1 MSNYQRN
8 SLNSVNIW
16 KKMDAAE
23 LLIEADEL
31 DLALELLNSI
41 ANDNY
46 PVENLNYLRAVLFS
60 NKNDRDNT
68 IDAAIAEIENFGE
81 SDKIAILLE
90 QFDYKFFCPVCR
102 NEVERFLP
110 LSQDYI
116 NKLES
121 SGFRYKLT
129 EFETLNFQS
138 FTCPHC
144 EASDR
149 ERLFSLYLNKL
160 IENTQIGK
168 ELAVFDFAPS
178 NAFDNFIKWNKSFKH
193 KPVDFLL
200 NQYDEIADIT
210 NLKYEDNS
218 FDITICSHVLDH
230 VADDNK
236 ALSELY
242 RVTKKGGIAILMSP
256 ICLALREDYE
266 NHQVDTPE
274 MRWQHFGQDDKV
286 RLYSKNGFTTKISQA
301 GYKIKQLGIN
311 YFGKNTFQH
320 NGINKKSIL
329 YVCVK

>member
-1 MSNYQRN
+1 
-8 SLNSVNIW
+8 
-16 KKMDAAE
+16 MDAAE

-31 DLALELLNSI
+31 NLALDLLNSI

-60 NKNDRDNT
+60 NNNDRDNT

-102 NEVERFLP
+102 NEVERFQP
-110 LSQDYI
+110 LSQEYVD
-116 NKLES
+116 KLEIC
-121 SGFRYKLT
+121 GFRYKLT
-129 EFETLNFQS
+129 EFETLNFKS
-138 FTCPHC
+138 YTCPHC
-144 EASDR
+144 EANDR
-149 ERLFSLYLNKL
+149 DRLFSLYLNQV

-168 ELAVFDFAPS
+168 ELQVLDFAPS
-178 NAFDNFIKWNKSFKH
+178 KSFDIYINWNKSFKH
-193 KPVDFLL
+193 KTVDFLS
-200 NQYDEIADIT
+200 NQFNEIEDVI

-218 FDITICSHVLDH
+218 FDITICSHILEH

-242 RVTKKGGIAILMSP
+242 RVTKKGGFAIIMSP

-274 MRWQHFGQDDKV
+274 MRLQHFGQDDKV

-301 GYKIKQLGIN
+301 GYKIKQLGIC
-311 YFGKNTFQH
+311 YFGKNKFQH

-329 YVCVK
+329 YVCEK